1 MADNKSA
8 SEKLAERMA
17 RLKKLHIARNEARS
31 QNHQEVLK
39 EDERSKL
46 PANFEARQKQ
56 AEWLINDKKVREAAE
71 EKGVAYDRVK
81 MLNVS
86 AAEADRIEKLKKRK
100 KNPDAGFSD
109 YESRL
114 VTFSN

>member
-1 MADNKSA
+1 MSDNKSA

-17 RLKKLHIARNEARS
+17 RLKKLHIARNEART

-39 EDERSKL
+39 EDERKTL

-56 AEWLINDKKVREAAE
+56 AEWLINDKKMREAAA
-71 EKGVAYDRVK
+71 EKGVEYDRIK

-86 AAEADRIEKLKKRK
+86 AAEADKLDKMRKRK

-109 YESRL
+109 YESR
-114 VTFSN
+114 